1 MIDSSSSIV
10 LFLKFA
16 KNLKKMFKLK
26 TKKNSFSFNLVN
38 KLLFFFIATLLNL
51 KVFIVFLTFIY
62 S

>member
-38 KLLFFFIATLLNL
+38 KLLFFFIATLLNF